1 MICKL
6 LQLAL
11 IAKALEFLVNT
22 DILFGRDVL
31 ASCFVE
37 FSKPGRQMI
46 GNFPPG
52 PPSLPLVGCT
62 PFLKTRE
69 GGRNLML
76 SVDLIPKYGNIIGY
90 DFGPMK

>member
-1 MICKL
+1 MLEIMA
-6 LQLAL
+6 AL
-11 IAKALEFLVNT
+11 VVHALV
-22 DILFGRDVL
+22 
-31 ASCFVE
+31 SCFTLFVFWCFKWKCE
-37 FSKPGRQMI
+37 MR
-46 GNFPPG
+46 NFPPG

-76 SVDLIPKYGNIIGY
+76 SVDLIPKYGDIIGY